1 METENSN
8 IQLVDFELGLM
19 KFTHS
24 LNIDNEDRDLVRE
37 TLHNAIINRPK
48 YKINGHLHNWTE
60 AMIRK
65 AFVNN
70 YKRIVLQDQS
80 DKNISD
86 LFLISQDESE
96 YNQEVLFNNIIRN
109 IEQLN
114 YRLVQPFKLFVEGY
128 SYKEIARKLN
138 LKIETVTKRIFI
150 ARYQLMLQDI

>member
-1 METENSN
+1 
-8 IQLVDFELGLM
+8 
-19 KFTHS
+19 
-24 LNIDNEDRDLVRE
+24 
-37 TLHNAIINRPK
+37 
-48 YKINGHLHNWTE
+48 
-60 AMIRK
+60 
-65 AFVNN
+65 
-70 YKRIVLQDQS
+70 
-80 DKNISD
+80 
-86 LFLISQDESE
+86 LISQDESE